1 MKNLDRL
8 SGAFF
13 FFLSVAICLFAL
25 RLPAGTLGTP
35 GPMVFPLLLGLSL
48 LAFSLFLFAQSKS
61 SPLSSDSNL
70 FPKGEVLRVLYVLGT
85 FFLSF
90 LLFERIGFVI
100 SISALLALLFK
111 GIGGKTIAK
120 SILYGLIIS
129 LAAYLSFHHLLG
141 VRLPKGVLGFW

>member
-1 MKNLDRL
+1 MKNPDRL

-13 FFLSVAICLFAL
+13 ILLSVAICLFAL
-25 RLPAGTLGTP
+25 RLPGGTLGTP

-48 LAFSLFLFAQSKS
+48 LAISIFLFVQSKP
-61 SPLSSDSNL
+61 SPLFRYSNI
-70 FPKGEVLRVLYVLGT
+70 FPKGEVLKVIYVLGT

-90 LLFERIGFVI
+90 LIFEPMGFVI
-100 SISALLALLFK
+100 SIFTLLALLFK

-129 LAAYLSFHHLLG
+129 LAAYLSFQHLLG
-141 VRLPKGVLGFW
+141 VRLPKGVLGF

>member
-1 MKNLDRL
+1 LKNPDRL

-13 FFLSVAICLFAL
+13 ILLSVAICLFAL
-25 RLPAGTLGTP
+25 RLPGGTLGTP

-48 LAFSLFLFAQSKS
+48 LAISIFLFVQSKP
-61 SPLSSDSNL
+61 SPLFRYSNI
-70 FPKGEVLRVLYVLGT
+70 FPKGEVLKVIYVLGT

-90 LLFERIGFVI
+90 LIFEPMGFVI
-100 SISALLALLFK
+100 SIFTLLALLFK

-129 LAAYLSFHHLLG
+129 LAAYLSFQHLLG
-141 VRLPKGVLGFW
+141 VRLPKGVLGF

>member
-1 MKNLDRL
+1 LKNPDKL

-13 FFLSVAICLFAL
+13 ILLSLVICLFAL
-25 RLPAGTLGTP
+25 RLPGGALGTP

-48 LAFSLFLFAQSKS
+48 LTLSLFLFTQSK
-61 SPLSSDSNL
+61 PLPLFRYANI
-70 FPKGEVLRVLYVLGT
+70 FPKGEVLKVIYVLGA

-90 LLFERIGFVI
+90 LIFEPMGFVI
-100 SISALLALLFK
+100 SIFTLLALLIK

-129 LAAYLSFHHLLG
+129 LAAYLSFQHLLG
-141 VRLPKGVLGFW
+141 VRLPKGVLGF